1 MVEIFKAWKK
11 LICEGSSPVGPAGT
25 EKSIGA
31 ITPILASVGILLASI
46 LPLSSWTEASVK
58 IRATFCL
65 SNGVRAWSSGSFP
78 PNCCYKCLNYSSSM
92 PLTLILRTFLMRVW
106 MINDLHF
113 WKWQA
118 ETWGVW
124 ELFWSVGFDLIRRWW
139 RLWEWFACRL
149 RITHKASQFVLFSL
163 LLLMHHQPLV
173 I

>member
-1 MVEIFKAWKK
+1 LVEIFKAWKK

-92 PLTLILRTFLMRVW
+92 ANSHFKDFLDEGIFGNDKLRLEGSESFSDLLDLT
-106 MINDLHF
+106 
-113 WKWQA
+113 
-118 ETWGVW
+118 
-124 ELFWSVGFDLIRRWW
+124 
-139 RLWEWFACRL
+139 
-149 RITHKASQFVLFSL
+149 
-163 LLLMHHQPLV
+163 
-173 I
+173 